1 MVQITCFHCFFRTID
16 GVLIG
21 VIFFIIQS
29 LLQPLPAGHGESPP
43 PSSRPQVTK
52 SGQDFEKTI
61 KMKMTAEQLMS
72 LSLAVMLKDGWKNIL
87 YVLQDQ
93 LLTLLSNSHQ
103 PSSPGGGGGGNM
115 GNNLGN
121 NLATSPQSI
130 FTTRQSS
137 LLPNLSK

>member
-1 MVQITCFHCFFRTID
+1 
-16 GVLIG
+16 
-21 VIFFIIQS
+21 
-29 LLQPLPAGHGESPP
+29 
-43 PSSRPQVTK
+43 
-52 SGQDFEKTI
+52 
-61 KMKMTAEQLMS
+61 MKMTAEQLMS
-72 LSLAVMLKDGWKNIL
+72 LSLAAMLKDGWKNIL
-87 YVLQDQ
+87 FVLQDQ